1 MKVDDFL
8 KFVSPDLPGCP
19 DDLMAQAIMFVANRF
34 CVDTQC
40 IDVISDPVPLEVDK
54 QDYDMDMMPG
64 LQAITIKSVWT
75 PTRELTPVTMS
86 ELNRMLP
93 NWQVARNSEPSFYN
107 MVKGFGTLTV
117 YPIPAEPLGSNLT
130 FHAVYAPQQFGT
142 VVPDLL
148 VDYYLDTIVAGAK
161 ARRMADVGKTWS
173 NLQQAAI
180 YQSLYDAGVVSA
192 KIDVMHNRV
201 PGSIRARPLRFGG

>member
-8 KFVSPDLPGCP
+8 KFVLPDVPGCP
-19 DDLMAQAIMFVANRF
+19 DELVRQAVMFTANRF

-40 IDVISDPVPLEVDK
+40 IDAISDPVQLEEGV
-54 QDYDMDMMPG
+54 QDYDMDIMPG

-93 NWQVARNSEPSFYN
+93 NWQVATNSEPSFYN
-107 MVKGFGTLTV
+107 MVKGFGKLTV
-117 YPIPAEPLGSNLT
+117 YPIPAAPLGSDMT
-130 FHAVYAPQQFGT
+130 FHAVYAPNQFGT
-142 VVPDLL
+142 VVPDAL
-148 VDYYLDTIVAGAK
+148 VDFYLDTITAGAK
-161 ARRMADVGKTWS
+161 ARLMITPGQAWS
-173 NLQQAAI
+173 NAQMAVAN
-180 YQSLYDAGVVSA
+180 QSLYDAGVVSA

-201 PGSIRARPLRFGG
+201 PGSIRVRPLRFGG